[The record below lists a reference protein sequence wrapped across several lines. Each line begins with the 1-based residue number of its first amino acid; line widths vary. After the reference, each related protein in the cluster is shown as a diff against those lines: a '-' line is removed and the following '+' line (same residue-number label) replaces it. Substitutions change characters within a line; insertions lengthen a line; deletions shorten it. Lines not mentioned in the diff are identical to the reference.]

1 MVHEYNNIIILDQKG
16 LATYGHDKARN
27 LMREHENNKRGRNFT
42 RNDPV
47 VISTLL
53 HSHKSYHSAWKTQ
66 KTCSKKKR

>member
-42 RNDPV
+42 RND
-47 VISTLL
+47 SCCDL
-53 HSHKSYHSAWKTQ
+53 HAPL
-66 KTCSKKKR
+66 